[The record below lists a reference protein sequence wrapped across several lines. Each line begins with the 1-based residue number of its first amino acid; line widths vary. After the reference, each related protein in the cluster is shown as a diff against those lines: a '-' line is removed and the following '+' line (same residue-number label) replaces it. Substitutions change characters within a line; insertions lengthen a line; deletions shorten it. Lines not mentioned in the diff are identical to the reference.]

1 MCGIIGIYNYSS
13 NSNIINE
20 TYENLKKIQHR
31 GRDSHGYLFINNLV
45 KNINIVKKVNK
56 IKEPNIEG
64 EYNISLAHNKYTTSD
79 YRKLL
84 KTGED
89 MLKVTQPF
97 KGINKR
103 LGEFYLVHNGNIKDL
118 DSLKNIFDL
127 EDEEYLNDS
136 HLLTKIVESLE
147 LQQWEDIFNQLILSI
162 EGSFSILVATKNN
175 IYAFKDLR
183 EYRPL
188 CIGSN
193 ERGYCLASESIGLG
207 DYKYIREIERGEILK
222 IGSKGIEK
230 YDINV
235 HLGRI
240 EKKSCLFE
248 YIYFLN
254 GKSKSLN
261 NDLVEQTRYKY
272 GIELGKKELYLNK
285 NIKNKNIK
293 NKNIKNKNINKSDK
307 ENCIVIGAPMTGI
320 PSGKGFADFL
330 GYRYEQILVKNK
342 NAGRSFILKSDEER
356 ICECKRK
363 FIVENGE
370 LLFNKEV
377 FFLDDSLVRGNTLK
391 VIISLLSKYKP
402 KKIHIRI
409 SSPKIL
415 GICDYGIDI
424 PSREELI
431 MNWNTNKEY
440 VEKIGADSISFL
452 ELEDMYKIM
461 GSMEYCVNCFKQDTN
476 LEW

>member
-31 GRDSHGYLFINNLV
+31 GRDSHGYLFINNIV
-45 KNINIVKKVNK
+45 KNIVKNVNK

-84 KTGED
+84 KTDED

-118 DSLKNIFDL
+118 DYLINLFDL

-183 EYRPL
+183 TYRPL

-193 ERGYCLASESIGLG
+193 EKGYCLASESIGLG

-235 HLGRI
+235 NLGRI
-240 EKKSCLFE
+240 EKRSCLFE

-261 NDLVEQTRYKY
+261 NELVEQTRYQY
-272 GIELGKKELYLNK
+272 GIELGKKELNL
-285 NIKNKNIK
+285 
-293 NKNIKNKNINKSDK
+293 NKSDK

-356 ICECKRK
+356 ISECKRK
-363 FIVENGE
+363 FIVENGD
-370 LLFNKEV
+370 LMFNKEI

-391 VIISLLSKYKP
+391 VIILILREYKP

-409 SSPKIL
+409 ASPKIL
-415 GICDYGIDI
+415 GICNYGIDI

-431 MNWNTNKEY
+431 MNWNTNEEY
-440 VEKIGADSISFL
+440 IEKIGADSICFL

-461 GSMEYCVNCFKQDTN
+461 GSREYCVNCFKKDTN

>member
-285 NIKNKNIK
+285 NIKNKNI
-293 NKNIKNKNINKSDK
+293 NKSDK

>member
-1 MCGIIGIYNYSS
+1 MCGIIGIYNYLY

-20 TYENLKKIQHR
+20 TYENFKKIQHR
-31 GRDSHGYLFINNLV
+31 GLDSYGYVFINNNNLV
-45 KNINIVKKVNK
+45 NLIKNVNK
-56 IKEPNIEG
+56 IVKPNIEG

-84 KTGED
+84 KTDED

-127 EDEEYLNDS
+127 KDEEYLNDS

-162 EGSFSILVATKNN
+162 DGSFSILVATKNN

-183 EYRPL
+183 AYRPL

-207 DYKYIREIERGEILK
+207 DYKYMREIERGEILK

-235 HLGRI
+235 NLGRI
-240 EKKSCLFE
+240 ERKSCLFE

-254 GKSKSLN
+254 GESKSLN
-261 NDLVEQTRYKY
+261 NDLVEQIRYQY
-272 GIELGKKELYLNK
+272 GIELGKKELYLNLNL
-285 NIKNKNIK
+285 NI
-293 NKNIKNKNINKSDK
+293 NINKSDK

-356 ICECKRK
+356 IRECKKK
-363 FIVENGE
+363 FIVENGD
-370 LLFNKEV
+370 LMFNKEV

-391 VIISLLSKYKP
+391 VIISILKEYKP

-409 SSPKIL
+409 ASPKIL

-431 MNWNTNKEY
+431 MNWNTNEEY
-440 VEKIGADSISFL
+440 VEKIGADSICFL

-461 GSMEYCVNCFKQDTN
+461 GTKEYCVNCFKQDTK

>member
-20 TYENLKKIQHR
+20 TYENFKKIQHR
-31 GRDSHGYLFINNLV
+31 GRDSYGYLFINNTHLNKIV
-45 KNINIVKKVNK
+45 KNRNIVKNVNK
-56 IKEPNIEG
+56 IVEPGIEG

-84 KTGED
+84 KTDED
-89 MLKVTQPF
+89 MLNVTQPF

-127 EDEEYLNDS
+127 EDEEFLNDS

-162 EGSFSILVATKNN
+162 DGSFSILVATKNN

-183 EYRPL
+183 SYRPL

-230 YDINV
+230 YEINV
-235 HLGRI
+235 NLGRI
-240 EKKSCLFE
+240 EKRSCLFE

-254 GKSKSLN
+254 GESKLLN
-261 NDLVEQTRYKY
+261 NDLVEKTRYQY
-272 GIELGKKELYLNK
+272 GIELGKKELNL
-285 NIKNKNIK
+285 
-293 NKNIKNKNINKSDK
+293 NKSDK

-356 ICECKRK
+356 IGECKKK
-363 FIVENGE
+363 FIIENGD
-370 LLFNKEV
+370 LMFNKEV

-391 VIISLLSKYKP
+391 VIISILKEYKP

-409 SSPKIL
+409 ASPKIL

-431 MNWNTNKEY
+431 MNWNTNEEY
-440 VEKIGADSISFL
+440 VEKIGADSICFL

-461 GSMEYCVNCFKQDTN
+461 GSREYCVNCFKQDTN

>member
-31 GRDSHGYLFINNLV
+31 GRDSHGYLFINNTHLNKIV
-45 KNINIVKKVNK
+45 KNVNK

-64 EYNISLAHNKYTTSD
+64 KYNISLAHNKYTTSD

-84 KTGED
+84 KTDED
-89 MLKVTQPF
+89 MLNVTQPF

-118 DSLKNIFDL
+118 DSLINLFDL

-147 LQQWEDIFNQLILSI
+147 LQQWEDIFNQLILNI

-183 EYRPL
+183 SYRPL

-193 ERGYCLASESIGLG
+193 EMGYCLASESIGLG

-235 HLGRI
+235 NLGRI
-240 EKKSCLFE
+240 EKRSCLFE

-254 GKSKSLN
+254 GESKSLN
-261 NDLVEQTRYKY
+261 NDLVEKTRYKY
-272 GIELGKKELYLNK
+272 GIELGKKEVNL
-285 NIKNKNIK
+285 
-293 NKNIKNKNINKSDK
+293 NKSDK
-307 ENCIVIGAPMTGI
+307 ENYIVIGAPMTGI

-356 ICECKRK
+356 ISECKKK

-370 LLFNKEV
+370 LMFNKEV

-391 VIISLLSKYKP
+391 VIISILKEYKP

-409 SSPKIL
+409 ASPKIL

-440 VEKIGADSISFL
+440 VEKIGADSICFL

-461 GSMEYCVNCFKQDTN
+461 GSREYCTNCFKQDTN

>member
-293 NKNIKNKNINKSDK
+293 NKNKNKSDK
-307 ENCIVIGAPMTGI
+307 ENYIVIGAPMTGI

-356 ICECKRK
+356 ISECKKK
-363 FIVENGE
+363 FIIENGE

-461 GSMEYCVNCFKQDTN
+461 GSREYCVNCFKQDTN